1 MRNLLSSID
10 QLLGTHWKGSGP
22 AAGDS
27 PGRLSRAYRCR
38 CGAHVFFRNSLCL
51 KCGTPLGYLPQEAM
65 LRPLA
70 PGPQAGS
77 WVADGHE
84 GLFAFCANREQAPG
98 CNWLRA
104 AGDPNPLCIACRLN
118 RTIPN
123 QDDAQNAR
131 YWTLIEQ
138 AKRRMVAELLALQLP
153 VKSRLDEDLQRG
165 LMFDFL
171 RPEPGGARVLTGHAD
186 GLITLNVE
194 EADDA
199 RREQLRLELHEPY
212 RTLLGHLRHESGHYY
227 WYRLVDEGPW
237 LEPCRALFGDE
248 RADYA
253 GALQAHYADGPPP
266 DWAQRHIS
274 SYASS
279 HPWEDWA
286 ETWAHY
292 LHMVDSLGTA
302 LGFGLSADGLETT
315 LEPFGPDA
323 LHDPGDED
331 AVHFL
336 ALLNAWLEMTMVLNE
351 LARSMGQPDFY
362 PFVMS
367 RTVVAK
373 LQFVHLVVRSAR
385 AAAG

>member
-1 MRNLLSSID
+1 MPNLLASID
-10 QLLGTHWKGSGP
+10 QLLGSRWKGSGP
-22 AAGDS
+22 AEGES

-38 CGAHVFFRNSLCL
+38 CGGHVFFRNSLCL
-51 KCGTPLGYLPQEAM
+51 KCGTPLGYLPLDAM
-65 LRPLA
+65 LRPLS

-104 AGDPNPLCIACRLN
+104 ADDANPLCIACRLN

-123 QDDAQNAR
+123 QDDAQNVR
-131 YWTLIEQ
+131 YWALIEQ

-153 VKSRLDEDLQRG
+153 VKSRLDEDPQRG

-171 RPEPGGARVLTGHAD
+171 RAQPGGARVLTGHAD

-212 RTLLGHLRHESGHYY
+212 RTLLGHLRHEIGHYY
-227 WYRLVDEGPW
+227 WDRLVRDGPW
-237 LEPCRALFGDE
+237 LDPYPTLFGDE

-253 GALQAHYADGPPP
+253 AALQAHYEHGPQP
-266 DWAQRHIS
+266 DWALRHIS
-274 SYASS
+274 SYAST

-302 LGFGLSADGLETT
+302 LGFGLSAEALDSSI
-315 LEPFGPDA
+315 EPFGPDA
-323 LHDPGDED
+323 LYDPDD
-331 AVHFL
+331 ADAGHFL

-367 RTVVAK
+367 APVVAK
-373 LQFVHLVVRSAR
+373 LQFVHLVVRGAR
-385 AAAG
+385 GSD